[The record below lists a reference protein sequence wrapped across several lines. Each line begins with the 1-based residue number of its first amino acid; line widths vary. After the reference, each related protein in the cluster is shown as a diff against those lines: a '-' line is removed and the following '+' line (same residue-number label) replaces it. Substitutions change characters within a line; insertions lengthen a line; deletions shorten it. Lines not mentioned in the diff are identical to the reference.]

1 MTQRISA
8 IEQRDK
14 NKDANLERSMKRA
27 RSLVKKYIDFDV
39 IVQSNFTQTA
49 FNIMWQK
56 LDSELRKDKSFR
68 NYRTYVHG
76 YNEAIRYCQDYIE
89 DQKIN
94 IGFPKYIVVSER
106 PKSFRSESWFTDG
119 QKILSFYITWMTSL
133 ANKKQ
138 KLALEDLMLSLIFH
152 SAVLKVPVL
161 QSILARV
168 IDNTLELEIIFGLPA
183 TSIIVDDTTYHTN
196 TITDSQ
202 AVHQAQLFLSPL
214 IARLIDLYSRQQVN
228 DEGIGNF
235 KVVSLYTSLRM
246 QLSGKYNSLDMSL
259 NRFLKGSVYVLEDY
273 LNLDLPEHTW
283 YLLTGEEFT
292 YSLPKDNWQSIAYD
306 VHHFSDT
313 KPDLALLSNN
323 KVVKSNKIDH
333 STAIKIAL
341 LFKKT
346 NNQKLSKSKFT
357 DNLHE
362 IYDSLLLNNAP
373 LNELSIVGWLLSKTD
388 GCQVSSIQT
397 YSNTIT
403 YRWLIVTEGVDL
415 ESCSAEDFHMLYD
428 ELIELGRSEKAKN
441 AIATRIDDIHRYMV
455 NNHNIEPIAPLS
467 STTRAHHK
475 TGYLSEAMFQAV
487 LNNVQSLKV
496 PKDEIDAMQL
506 TLILAQ
512 RCGLRVGEIVKI
524 RLKEVAVT
532 SSYLEVRDNKY
543 GNNKSSSALRRTLL
557 RQLLTDSEMA
567 LLKRV
572 ALRRNQGAGDTLIAN
587 QAGATYR
594 AGDLSRI
601 LTVLIKTTTGLSYLT
616 THHLRHSCLTN
627 FQLMSFLYDTDYSEA
642 MSDHLCSQ
650 ALKNLLPYNEK
661 KSREVLAYIETSIRY
676 KKVYALA
683 GIAGHASPSTT
694 FASYIH
700 LTDIEIGLLLYYT
713 DFMLQA
719 EHSDLLGVPRR
730 RKNEFKSNLTALN
743 EYLIHKMKLKPLNKP
758 KNVSQLKAADYR
770 SKKRKKYAFDEVQQV
785 LNAYIKKGDYT
796 HTELI
801 AIFEIDQHVFDKW
814 LDNAHQLKNNPAFQT
829 IHGKSRLFAP
839 EDNIELLPTLD
850 RFVEDRVLMKQMTNK
865 FRELYKINKDLTHQ
879 FVIHTLSNSQ
889 YYKNYI
895 YFNDAQVLD
904 DYLKVLKRLVFKKD
918 IRLKVY
924 NYKQAAA
931 NDLKNW
937 QSIIRELSSSQVDMV
952 ETNETKA
959 RAYRKEIRVE
969 LSLASQ
975 TEGMRLKNRGESD
988 LTINRW
994 TVRTL
999 QIFCH
1004 YVFIMIGERMMGSST

>member
-39 IVQSNFTQTA
+39 IVQPNFTQTA

-68 NYRTYVHG
+68 NYRSYVHG
-76 YNEAIRYCQDYIE
+76 YNEAIHYCQDYIE
-89 DQKIN
+89 DRKIN

-106 PKSFRSESWFTDG
+106 PKSFRSELWFADG

-214 IARLIDLYSRQQVN
+214 TARLIDLYARQQVS
-228 DEGIGNF
+228 DEEIGNF
-235 KVVSLYTSLRM
+235 RVENLYTSLRM
-246 QLSGKYNSLDMSL
+246 RQSGKYDSLEMSL

-306 VHHFSDT
+306 IHHFSDT

-333 STAIKIAL
+333 YTAIKIAL

-415 ESCSAEDFHMLYD
+415 ESCSAEDLHMLYG

-506 TLILAQ
+506 TLILGQ

-557 RQLLTDSEMA
+557 RQLLTDSEMV

-572 ALRRNQGAGDTLIAN
+572 VLRRNQGAGDTLIAN

-661 KSREVLAYIETSIRY
+661 KSREVLAYIETSVRY

-758 KNVSQLKAADYR
+758 KTVSQLEAADYR

-796 HTELI
+796 YTELI

-865 FRELYKINKDLTHQ
+865 FRELYKTDKDLTHQ

-904 DYLKVLKRLVFKKD
+904 DYIKVLKGLVFKKD

-937 QSIIRELSSSQVDMV
+937 QSIIKELSSSQVDMV

-959 RAYRKEIRVE
+959 RAYQKEIRVE

-975 TEGMRLKNRGESD
+975 TEGLRLKNRGESD
-988 LTINRW
+988 LPINRW

-1004 YVFIMIGERMMGSST
+1004 YVFIMIGERMMGTST